1 MPSKSFL
8 QRFAWICAALVLG
21 CLLMACWSE
30 RSEIIRL
37 MLTATV
43 LAAAGALAT
52 VIASDV

>member
-30 RSEIIRL
+30 RSEASRL
-37 MLTATV
+37 LLTATV
-43 LAAAGALAT
+43 LAAASGLSAVVAL
-52 VIASDV
+52 DL